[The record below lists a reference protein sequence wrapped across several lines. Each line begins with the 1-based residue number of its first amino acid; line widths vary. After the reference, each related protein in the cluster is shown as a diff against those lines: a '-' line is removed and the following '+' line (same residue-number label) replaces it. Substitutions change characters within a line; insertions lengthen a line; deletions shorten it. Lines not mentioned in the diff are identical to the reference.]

1 MVQATGLG
9 CVFLLDF
16 GYTYVQLYSTYITFS
31 VRFGFFFAIACAS
44 VFYSVFF
51 MFNFIFSLR
60 STFFVLLI
68 SFIWIGLLEYYIHIL
83 LSLLLSYLVFSSTFF
98 SFRFSLNFTFEECVV
113 LTYVYVVNFLFSSLL
128 SNCLYTHITWLGFVL
143 FSAMP
148 ICIHCD
154 FRIRIENSYD
164 VWSPSSYLRFVGTFS
179 SFILAFFRSFVYFWL
194 KSVGGCRCMHVCE
207 SHVDKSIYD

>member
-1 MVQATGLG
+1 MYNCTVHISHSV
-9 CVFLLDF
+9 CVL
-16 GYTYVQLYSTYITFS
+16 
-31 VRFGFFFAIACAS
+31 GFFFAIACAS

-83 LSLLLSYLVFSSTFF
+83 LSLLLHTYFTFIAYLVFSSTFF